1 MNILILH
8 RPIYATSLYHLA
20 VDHNLHNIFY
30 IGLEDSLKD
39 IPATLKYS
47 KIIRKKEDGILDCV
61 VEFAKHNNITFD
73 RVVSLSEYE
82 LMEAAQIREQL
93 NIYGQKPK
101 DIIKVR
107 DKVLMKEIVKK
118 AGILVPSFCELKDI
132 INNKNEVP
140 HSFSDEMIVVKPKDG
155 AASSNIIAFTNID
168 SFFTSLKSKT
178 TGIEALDGENQEL
191 AIDNFEVETFV
202 DGDIYHIDGVMNN
215 GEIALLQV
223 SKYINTCLDYA
234 NGYPLG
240 SVQVRNEAV
249 YRDFADKVVKA
260 LGIVD
265 SSFHLEIIQSN
276 KKELYFLEI
285 ANRPG
290 GGDIGKVFELKTG
303 IHLQNAS
310 VLSMLGERV
319 EIPNIVNNNFFGFF
333 MFPSHK
339 LKSPVVN
346 IVSREALLQDRR
358 LVSYNVNNAE
368 NLATDLSY
376 RSSEL
381 PFSGLVTGT
390 PEEMEEYLKL
400 LFENTSLSEE

>member
-1 MNILILH
+1 M
-8 RPIYATSLYHLA
+8 
-20 VDHNLHNIFY
+20 
-30 IGLEDSLKD
+30 
-39 IPATLKYS
+39 
-47 KIIRKKEDGILDCV
+47 
-61 VEFAKHNNITFD
+61 
-73 RVVSLSEYE
+73 
-82 LMEAAQIREQL
+82 
-93 NIYGQKPK
+93 
-101 DIIKVR
+101 
-107 DKVLMKEIVKK
+107 
-118 AGILVPSFCELKDI
+118 PSFCELKDI

-249 YRDFADKVVKA
+249 YQDFADKVVKA

-358 LVSYNVNNAE
+358 LVSYNINNAE